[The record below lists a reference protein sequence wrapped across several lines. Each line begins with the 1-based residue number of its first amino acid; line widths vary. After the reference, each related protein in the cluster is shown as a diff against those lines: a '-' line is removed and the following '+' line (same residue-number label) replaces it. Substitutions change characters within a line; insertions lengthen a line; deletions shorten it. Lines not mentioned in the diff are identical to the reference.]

1 MYDIYIIY
9 IWYIHGILHVY
20 AVLID
25 MSGIYLVK
33 TSWVCSVPFFLMIC
47 LGYTMNILG
56 IFILYPRYIIIKK
69 GMEQTHEVLTRYIPD
84 ISLRTAYTCNTPC
97 IYHVYTMNIHAMSD
111 IPVLFNVYSMYIL
124 YILYLVNTMYI
135 PCIYIVYTMY
145 ILSTYNVYYQY
156 ILGIYTEYIV
166 NIHSIY

>member
-1 MYDIYIIY
+1 
-9 IWYIHGILHVY
+9 
-20 AVLID
+20 
-25 MSGIYLVK
+25 
-33 TSWVCSVPFFLMIC
+33 MISSTVVIF

-145 ILSTYNVYYQY
+145 ILSTYNIYNQY
-156 ILGIYTEYIV
+156 ILGIFTEYIV